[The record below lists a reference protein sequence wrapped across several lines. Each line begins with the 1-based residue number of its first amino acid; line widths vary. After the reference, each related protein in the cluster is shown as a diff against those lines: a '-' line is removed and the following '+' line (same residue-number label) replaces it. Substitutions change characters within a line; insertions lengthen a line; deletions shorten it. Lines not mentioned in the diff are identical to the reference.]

1 MGYKDTLH
9 LPRTE
14 FEMRGNLSKKEPK
27 FQARWEEENIYQE
40 MLKKREGAPQFVL
53 HDGPPYANG
62 QIHIGHALNKILK
75 DFIVRSKFMAGY
87 RVPFRPGWD
96 THGLPIETAIQKQG
110 VDRKTMPVSEFRSLC
125 EKYALEQ
132 VAIQMK
138 DFKTLGTVGDYDNPY
153 ITLTND
159 FVAKQVRV
167 FAKMA
172 QKGMIYRG
180 LRPVIWSPS
189 SESALAEA
197 EIEYKDRKDPAIF
210 VGFHVLDGKGVLDS
224 DDIVLIWTTT
234 PWTIP
239 ANLGISVHPDMD
251 YVLVETEK
259 GRILMAESL
268 QESVLEEIELES
280 QGVVKKVKGHQLEGI
295 TTQHP
300 LYEDRT
306 SLMITGTHVTDDAG
320 TGCVHTAPDH
330 GVEDFEAGKAYGLT
344 PFGPVDEKGHLTD
357 KTGEFAGMFYE
368 KANKEVT
375 KKLDELGHLFK
386 LSWITHSYPHDWRTK
401 KPVIYRATTQW
412 FASIDSVRED
422 VLREIEKVNWNPK
435 WGERRMHNM
444 IADRGDWC
452 ISRQRAWG
460 VPIPIFYA
468 EDGSAIIDEEVI
480 NHVADLFEKE
490 GTNIWFERE
499 AKELLPEGFTHPG
512 SPNGHFTKEKDIMD
526 VWFDSGSSHTAAL
539 DHDETPLPVDVYAEG
554 SDQYRG
560 WFNSSLII
568 STAVHGMAPYKSVL
582 SHGFIMHD
590 DGEKMSKSKGNA
602 LSPQAITET
611 LGADTL
617 RLWVAS
623 VDYHS
628 DITMSESLLKQISE
642 SYRKI
647 RNTFRFMLG
656 NINGFDFEKD
666 AVDVQSLSALNRYVL
681 NEVIKVN
688 RDAQKA
694 YAQFDFQ
701 KVTTMVLNSMTNLLS
716 SYYLDYNKDTLYIE
730 AENDPK
736 RREVQTVLYYALDMY
751 SRLMAPILVHTM
763 EELNDYFR
771 PGQGS
776 VHLMEFHQMTEPIL
790 SEEDEAAFEK
800 VFALREA
807 VFKALEDKRA
817 EKVIGKSL
825 EAHVYLHLDEQK
837 RELVE
842 KLIGE
847 ELAQWLIVSKVSFTE
862 DELPEVM
869 DHQVAVENIEGYE
882 CPRCWNIVEVVN
894 NDGLCARCEAVL
906 KNED

>member
-9 LPRTE
+9 LPRTK
-14 FEMRGNLSKKEPK
+14 FEMRGNLVKKEPK
-27 FQARWEEENIYQE
+27 IQKRWEEENIYKA
-40 MLKKREGAPQFVL
+40 MLKKREGAQDFVL

-75 DFIVRSKFMAGY
+75 DFMIRSKFMAGY

-110 VDRKTMPVSEFRSLC
+110 VDRKTMPVAEFRTLC

-132 VAIQMK
+132 VDIQMK
-138 DFKTLGTVGDYDNPY
+138 DFKSLGTVADYDDPY
-153 ITLTND
+153 ITLSND

-172 QKGMIYRG
+172 KKGMIYRG

-197 EIEYKDRKDPAIF
+197 EIEYKDRKDPAIY
-210 VGFHVLDGKGVLDS
+210 VGFEVVDGKDVLDEGDT
-224 DDIVLIWTTT
+224 VLIWTTT

-239 ANLGISVHPDMD
+239 ANLAISVHPDMD
-251 YVLVETEK
+251 YVLVDTER
-259 GRILMAESL
+259 GHVLLAESL
-268 QESVLEEIELES
+268 AETVLEEIELENK
-280 QGVVKKVKGHQLEGI
+280 GLVKKMKGHELEGI

-300 LYEDRT
+300 LYEDRQ
-306 SLMITGTHVTDDAG
+306 SLVITGTHVTDDAG

-330 GVEDFEAGKAYGLT
+330 GVEDFEAAKAYDLH
-344 PFGPVDEKGHLTD
+344 PFGPVDEKGHLNE
-357 KTGEFAGMFYE
+357 KTGEFSGMFFE
-368 KANKEVT
+368 KANKEIT
-375 KKLDELGHLFK
+375 KKLEETGHLFK

-412 FASIDSVRED
+412 FASIDAVRED
-422 VLREIEKVNWNPK
+422 VLKEIEKVEWHPK

-444 IADRGDWC
+444 VADRGDWC

-468 EDGSAIIDEEVI
+468 EDGTAIIDEDVI

-499 AKELLPEGFTHPG
+499 AKKLLPEGFTHPA
-512 SPNGHFTKEKDIMD
+512 SPNGVFTKEQDIMD

-539 DHDETPLPVDVYAEG
+539 NHNETPLPVDVYAEG

-568 STAVHGMAPYKSVL
+568 STAVHGKAPYKSVV

-602 LSPQAITET
+602 LSPQAITQK

-628 DITMSESLLKQISE
+628 DITMSERLLKQVSE
-642 SYRKI
+642 AYRKI

-656 NINGFDFEKD
+656 NLNGFDFEEHGVSIED
-666 AVDVQSLSALNRYVL
+666 LEPLNRYVL

-694 YAQFDFQ
+694 YEEFDFQ

-763 EELNDYFR
+763 EELNDFFR
-771 PGQGS
+771 PDEGS
-776 VHLMEFHQMTEPIL
+776 VHLMEFSDMTETIL
-790 SEEDEAAFEK
+790 SDEEAEEFETL
-800 VFALREA
+800 FSLREA

-825 EAHVYLHLDEQK
+825 EAHVYLNLSDEEL
-837 RELVE
+837 ELVE
-842 KLIGE
+842 KIAGDD
-847 ELAQWLIVSKVSFTE
+847 LAQWLIVSKVSFTE
-862 DELPEVM
+862 DELQEVM
-869 DHQVAVENIEGYE
+869 GYQIEVENIEGHE
-882 CPRCWNIVEVVN
+882 CPRCWNIVETVN
-894 NDGLCARCEAVL
+894 EEGLCARCEAVL
-906 KNED
+906 SNED